1 MYKVTAIL
9 LISIIL
15 LSSARDVSWF
25 KQTQYHKD
33 NIIKIETSWRECDAW
48 SDVYYS
54 LGNSLS
60 IKLGD
65 FVTSTT
71 VEINSTWKFNI
82 TGLCL
87 SLDVPLDWDDNELD
101 ETINYTIARV
111 YARNDI
117 QNSGGNGA
125 FWLIPGVCLHTVIYI
140 YM

>member
-48 SDVYYS
+48 SEVYET
-54 LGNSLS
+54 
-60 IKLGD
+60 LGD
-65 FVTSTT
+65 VS
-71 VEINSTWKFNI
+71 STWKFDV
-82 TGLCL
+82 TGLCI
-87 SLDVPLDWDDNELD
+87 SLNVPLDWDDKELD
-101 ETINYTIARV
+101 KTINYTIARV

-117 QNSGGNGA
+117 ENSGGNGA
-125 FWLIPGVCLHTVIYI
+125 FWLIPGICLHTVIYI
-140 YM
+140 YIYIYM